1 MNNILYQNILKTI
14 DRTIQKTLFEY
25 EQFHLNDELTLKEYD
40 KVNSEDFDY
49 ISINRKMI
57 WEFFENGYK
66 AAGLTGFCNSC
77 VNPNALRK
85 NFTKIKLV
93 YYKDILVAGSI
104 YTGYKKGYK
113 CVGITAT
120 TDEAYREIGKEGIKY
135 IIKQDIGLYKD
146 FYWGVFDGAV
156 SHYYE
161 KFGGILIP
169 NDYCQLFI
177 NAEKDPDDEYKII
190 VKLTDGTKLPKL
202 IYGFNSKET
211 FDDIVQHNDER
222 VKEQLDRLE
231 MLLHPD
237 TSLNESLYRP
247 ITEEDYHVRVIN
259 TFFDNFLYGQKTLT
273 PYMVKMI
280 NRSKNFLI
288 NYLKNNNNPK
298 DRDYYY
304 LAVENAKDILKYS
317 MRMKLHK
324 F

>member
-1 MNNILYQNILKTI
+1 MKYTEKLLNK
-14 DRTIQKTLFEY
+14 IQ
-25 EQFHLNDELTLKEYD
+25 
-40 KVNSEDFDY
+40 
-49 ISINRKMI
+49 
-57 WEFFENGYK
+57 
-66 AAGLTGFCNSC
+66 GLH
-77 VNPNALRK
+77 
-85 NFTKIKLV
+85 
-93 YYKDILVAGSI
+93 
-104 YTGYKKGYK
+104 
-113 CVGITAT
+113 
-120 TDEAYREIGKEGIKY
+120 
-135 IIKQDIGLYKD
+135 QD
-146 FYWGVFDGAV
+146 FYWAVFDGAV

-177 NAEKDPDDEYKII
+177 NAEKDPDDDYKII
-190 VKLTDGTKLPKL
+190 VTLTDGTKLPKL